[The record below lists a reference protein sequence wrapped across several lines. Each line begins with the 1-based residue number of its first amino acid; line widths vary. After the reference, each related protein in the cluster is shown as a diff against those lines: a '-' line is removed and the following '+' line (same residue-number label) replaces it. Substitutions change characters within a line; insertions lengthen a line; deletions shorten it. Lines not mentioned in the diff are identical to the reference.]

1 MEATLDIYHRPYDPQ
16 APIICFDETSK
27 QLIAE
32 TRTPLPLSPGE
43 VQRYDTEYERK
54 GTANLF
60 MFFEALG
67 NWRHVKVTNR
77 RTKLDFAHCMKDLS
91 DVHYPDASI
100 IHVVLDNL
108 NTHTLAALYDAFP
121 APEAHRIAQ
130 RLQFHHT
137 PKHGSW
143 LNMAEIEFSALF
155 CQALNKR
162 IPDQEILKKEVLA
175 WETNRN
181 INSRTIDW
189 KFTST
194 DARVRLK
201 KLYPTILMS

>member
-1 MEATLDIYHRPYDPQ
+1 MEATLDIYQQPYNPQ

-67 NWRHVKVTNR
+67 NWRHIKVTDR
-77 RTKLDFAHCMKDLS
+77 RTKQDFAHCMKDLS

-108 NTHTLAALYDAFP
+108 NTHTLAALYDTFP

-130 RLQFHHT
+130 RLQLHYT

-143 LNMAEIEFSALF
+143 LNMAEIELSILSRQ
-155 CQALNKR
+155 CLNRR
-162 IPDQEILKKEVLA
+162 IANRNKLEKEIKH
-175 WETNRN
+175 WETWRN
-181 INSRTIDW
+181 QAQVTINW
-189 KFTST
+189 QFTT
-194 DARVRLK
+194 ADARTKLK
-201 KLYPTILMS
+201 HLYPSFNT